1 MFYVVNL
8 GFELSLLQE
17 DCVNKVVRLVCIFI
31 SLGIFSNAFADDK
44 ISKIIVDGNQRIEIS
59 TIKEYSGFHEGQ
71 NYSLESQSEAIKRIY
86 ETSLFEDISINFND
100 GILKISVKETSFVS
114 KVSFVGNSK
123 IKSSMLAN
131 EISTVAGESLRKSKL
146 RADVEKIKEMYKR
159 SGRFSVDVKSK
170 IETKGDNAVNVIF
183 QITEGPK
190 TGVESI
196 YFAGNAHYS
205 NSELRSIIMTKESKW
220 FRFLDTNDT
229 YDPDRIEYD
238 KHLLSK
244 FYNSVGFADFSI
256 ISVTADLLPTKEGFV
271 LTYSIDEGDKYKFAN
286 ITVNNKLSNVK
297 TSEVEKFIIQR
308 KGETFNLGSMESIC
322 EKISDYLGAHG
333 YPQVE
338 VYPDLNPNRE
348 ARSVDVVI
356 VVDKAEKIFID
367 KININ
372 GNLKTEDHVIRR
384 QLKIQE
390 SDIYNRIKI
399 EKGEQNI
406 RNLDYFDKLLLN
418 ISPTSKKDRYDI
430 NIDVEEK
437 STSSIGLDL
446 GYNTSGGPFARV
458 SFLERNLLGTG
469 KYLNAGVQVG
479 KQSTSYYGGIT
490 DPNFLDK
497 DLSLGVNLFKNH
509 DGKGSG
515 FGNGEQKYTKDS
527 LGAKTSVG
535 YDITEDLFHEVDYL
549 IKRDRLSGESNSG
562 SIYIQEQMGKFI
574 TSAIGQNLVYDQ
586 TDSRVLPKNGYLLSG
601 SQEFAGLGG
610 DTKYLKNEIEGKY
623 FKSFVENKYT
633 VKLSAH
639 AGYIY
644 GLSGQKVRISDR
656 FNLGDYSLRGFS
668 FGGVGP
674 RDKVTKEGLGG
685 QKYYTLSSELNFP
698 VGLPEEFNVTGAV
711 FTDAGSLWDADS
723 KASTD
728 QGFYNDKAIRAS
740 VGFGF
745 IWVTKIAPIRVDW
758 AFPVKKQKYDETQT
772 FHIKFSTNF

>member
-1 MFYVVNL
+1 
-8 GFELSLLQE
+8 
-17 DCVNKVVRLVCIFI
+17 
-31 SLGIFSNAFADDK
+31 
-44 ISKIIVDGNQRIEIS
+44 
-59 TIKEYSGFHEGQ
+59 
-71 NYSLESQSEAIKRIY
+71 
-86 ETSLFEDISINFND
+86 
-100 GILKISVKETSFVS
+100 
-114 KVSFVGNSK
+114 
-123 IKSSMLAN
+123 
-131 EISTVAGESLRKSKL
+131 
-146 RADVEKIKEMYKR
+146 
-159 SGRFSVDVKSK
+159 
-170 IETKGDNAVNVIF
+170 
-183 QITEGPK
+183 
-190 TGVESI
+190 
-196 YFAGNAHYS
+196 
-205 NSELRSIIMTKESKW
+205 
-220 FRFLDTNDT
+220 
-229 YDPDRIEYD
+229 
-238 KHLLSK
+238 
-244 FYNSVGFADFSI
+244 
-256 ISVTADLLPTKEGFV
+256 
-271 LTYSIDEGDKYKFAN
+271 
-286 ITVNNKLSNVK
+286 
-297 TSEVEKFIIQR
+297 
-308 KGETFNLGSMESIC
+308 
-322 EKISDYLGAHG
+322 
-333 YPQVE
+333 
-338 VYPDLNPNRE
+338 
-348 ARSVDVVI
+348 
-356 VVDKAEKIFID
+356 
-367 KININ
+367 
-372 GNLKTEDHVIRR
+372 
-384 QLKIQE
+384 
-390 SDIYNRIKI
+390 
-399 EKGEQNI
+399 
-406 RNLDYFDKLLLN
+406 LLN

-515 FGNGEQKYTKDS
+515 FGNGEQKYSKDS

-535 YDITEDLFHEVDYL
+535 YDITDDLFHEVDYL

-574 TSAIGQNLVYDQ
+574 TSAIGQNLIYDQ

-610 DTKYLKNEIEGKY
+610 NTKYLKNEIEGKY

-698 VGLPEEFNVTGAV
+698 VGLPEEFNVTGAI

-758 AFPVKKQKYDETQT
+758 AFPVKKEKYDETQT

>member
-1 MFYVVNL
+1 LFYVVNL

-17 DCVNKVVRLVCIFI
+17 DFVNKVVRLVFLFI
-31 SLGIFSNAFADDK
+31 SLGIFSNAFADGK
-44 ISKIIVDGNQRIEIS
+44 ISKIIVDGNQIIEIS

-71 NYSLESQSEAIKRIY
+71 NYSLESQSEAIKRMY

-100 GILKISVKETSFVS
+100 GILKIFVKETSFVS

-131 EISTVAGESLRKSKL
+131 EISTVAGESLRKAKL
-146 RADVEKIKEMYKR
+146 RGDVEKIKEMYKR

-170 IETKGDNAVNVIF
+170 IENKGDNAVNVIF

-271 LTYSIDEGDKYKFAN
+271 LTYSIDEGDKYQFAN

-297 TSEVEKFIIQR
+297 TSEVEKFITQR

-338 VYPDLNPNRE
+338 VYPDLHPNRE

-356 VVDKAEKIFID
+356 VVDNADKIFID

-390 SDIYNRIKI
+390 GDIYNRIKI

-515 FGNGEQKYTKDS
+515 FGNGEQKYSKDS

-535 YDITEDLFHEVDYL
+535 YDITDDLFHEVDYL

-574 TSAIGQNLVYDQ
+574 TSAIGQNLIYDQ

-601 SQEFAGLGG
+601 SQEFAGVGG
-610 DTKYLKNEIEGKY
+610 NTKYLKNEIEGKY

-758 AFPVKKQKYDETQT
+758 AFPVKKEKYDETQT